1 VCVCVC
7 VCVCVY
13 GYCSRTEKNILNSH
27 PGAYARHTCLIFFLA
42 SLRSLSHSITR
53 SLSLSLS
60 LSFCLSLSL
69 SLAGNLASESDFSKG
84 FFSGDASRFRRLCT
98 LTGLAPAFGG
108 DAKGGGERGGENET
122 QLGQRRGPLLSSLCS
137 SLVFLF
143 FKFFLF
149 GFVHG
154 IWEAGDRG
162 ELSASGGA
170 QRHFFGG
177 GGGGTP
183 LLVSTGN
190 HDVGLG
196 WRCVCLSLSLSLSFS
211 LLSLYG
217 VCGTCGYVHASV
229 RACARS
235 RVHTLLISHVNN
247 NFLCK

>member
-1 VCVCVC
+1 MCVCVC
-7 VCVCVY
+7 VCVCVW
-13 GYCSRTEKNILNSH
+13 ILLQNREEHFEFPSWRVRPSH
-27 PGAYARHTCLIFFLA
+27 MSNFFFGEFAL
-42 SLRSLSHSITR
+42 SLSLNH

-196 WRCVCLSLSLSLSFS
+196 WRCVCLSLSLSLSLS